1 MNIAK
6 TLITSLLLATS
17 MAWAQDLPPT
27 KTFEV
32 SSNGFRMARSPQ
44 GTVGLKECETCDF
57 HRLRVTER
65 TRYQVDG
72 RSMRFE
78 KFLDALENL
87 ELHGEFFLNVVRD
100 ETTGTVSKIFIY
112 SQ

>member
-6 TLITSLLLATS
+6 ILITTLLLATS
-17 MAWAQDLPPT
+17 MAWAQDMPPT

-44 GTVGLKECETCDF
+44 GTVGLKECDTCDF
-57 HRLRVTER
+57 HRLRVTAR
-65 TRYQVDG
+65 TIYQVNG
-72 RSMRFE
+72 KPLRFE
-78 KFLDALENL
+78 NFLEALENL

-112 SQ
+112 SD